1 VEKQNF
7 AKQKQ
12 HTPNGANVLSK
23 DNKSQQ
29 MRRQEAIVK
38 ASKPSNAN
46 SGPGRPLM
54 QNVEQKMNQEPQL
67 IRKTDKITSQRKPP
81 TGQQDVSIKGI
92 AVVFNLPL

>member
-1 VEKQNF
+1 
-7 AKQKQ
+7 
-12 HTPNGANVLSK
+12 
-23 DNKSQQ
+23 
-29 MRRQEAIVK
+29 
-38 ASKPSNAN
+38 
-46 SGPGRPLM
+46 M